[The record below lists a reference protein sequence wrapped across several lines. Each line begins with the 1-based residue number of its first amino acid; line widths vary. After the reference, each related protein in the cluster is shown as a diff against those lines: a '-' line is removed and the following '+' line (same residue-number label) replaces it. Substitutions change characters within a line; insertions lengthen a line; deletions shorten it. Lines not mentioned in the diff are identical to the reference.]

1 MEAFK
6 IFDRDGD
13 GFISAHELRLVCKNL
28 LGISLVDAQVD
39 EMIGEADTGS
49 NATVSYEDFVRI
61 LRLYPA

>member
-28 LGISLVDAQVD
+28 LGISL
-39 EMIGEADTGS
+39 DTHYVNASGRPVSIVGS
-49 NATVSYEDFVRI
+49 GRPITE
-61 LRLYPA
+61 LY